1 MFRESIPVL
10 VKKSKDKGDSNLIY
24 ETMLMTELQHEN
36 IPFLFGVNSA
46 EKLLVMEFCALQN
59 GSATESATS
68 LESFIRRYQARL
80 EERIPWPRLMSQIC
94 FALAYS
100 HSKGWLHTDVKSNNI
115 VLSGSSASGE
125 QMKAY
130 IKYKVLDFFL
140 NLYQRQ

>member
-59 GSATESATS
+59 GSATESDTS
-68 LESFIRRYQARL
+68 PLFVD
-80 EERIPWPRLMSQIC
+80 
-94 FALAYS
+94 
-100 HSKGWLHTDVKSNNI
+100 T
-115 VLSGSSASGE
+115 
-125 QMKAY
+125 
-130 IKYKVLDFFL
+130 
-140 NLYQRQ
+140 RQDLRNVFHGQDL